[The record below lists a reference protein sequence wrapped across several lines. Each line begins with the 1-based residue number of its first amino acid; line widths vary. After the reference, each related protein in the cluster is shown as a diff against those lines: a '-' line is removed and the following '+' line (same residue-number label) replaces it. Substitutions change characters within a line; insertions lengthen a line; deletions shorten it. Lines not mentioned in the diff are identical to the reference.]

1 MVDLR
6 DETDFATAVNS
17 VRAGIISYADQGI
30 SDAEAITDR
39 EEGVNNLQGHAHSLV
54 PLAVFFARQYPDTLQ
69 QIQNVTDLDASM
81 GPTDQETRLPIW
93 DQVKNEMATLITNHG
108 GDVVSEK
115 LSTGD
120 PQTVNELAD
129 TYLPESWGGGQET
142 GGGGGTVVKR
152 TLKLFAH
159 TYVGS

>member
-30 SDAEAITDR
+30 SDADAITDR
-39 EEGVNNLQGHAHSLV
+39 EEGVNNLQGQAHSLV
-54 PLAVFFARQYPDTLQ
+54 PLAVFFARQHPNTVQD
-69 QIQNVTDLDASM
+69 IKNVTDLGESM
-81 GPTDQETRLPIW
+81 GPNDPETRLAIW
-93 DQVKNEMATLITNHG
+93 DQVKEQMATLIANHG
-108 GDVVSEK
+108 GKVVSEE

-120 PQTVNELAD
+120 PQTVAELAES
-129 TYLPESWGGGQET
+129 YLPESWGGGQET